1 MYSRRCEVAG
11 AIAATTELGNPVT
24 EFMQTQL
31 HSFNEQWLATGFAA
45 GIAVLTMLLLFG
57 LWALLRGS

>member
-1 MYSRRCEVAG
+1 M
-11 AIAATTELGNPVT
+11 T